1 MLKLCTLASLIA
13 VAKVQKKYHVSKKME
28 DLLCVPLYRVKYAK
42 KMRTNQLEKYA

>member
-13 VAKVQKKYHVSKKME
+13 VAKVQKKYHVGKKME

-42 KMRTNQLEKYA
+42 KNAY